1 MWGGDV
7 GLLTDPSPGER
18 SDSRSHPLAKR
29 SADRPWGNDQTNRY
43 NIIHLL
49 TTLGGTVQS

>member
-18 SDSRSHPLAKR
+18 SDSRSHLLAKR